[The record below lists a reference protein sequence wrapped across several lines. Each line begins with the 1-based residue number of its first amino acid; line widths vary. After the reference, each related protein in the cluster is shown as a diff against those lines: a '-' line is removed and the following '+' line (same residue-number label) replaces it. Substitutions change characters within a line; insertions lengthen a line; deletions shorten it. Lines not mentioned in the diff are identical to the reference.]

1 MTRLLQQNN
10 CKHILAR
17 TNFFFLLALLLG
29 SCGGSEVDWQ
39 NLVEDP
45 ELSAWE
51 VRNGEAPY
59 FLEDG
64 VIIGTTVAN
73 SPNTFLCTRKQYDD
87 FVLEFEVMVDPA
99 INSGVQF
106 RSHSRPEYNDGQIH
120 GYQAE
125 IDPSPR
131 AWSGGI
137 YEEGKRGWL
146 YPLENNKEGQAAFIN
161 GAWNHYRI
169 EAFGNHLAIWV
180 NGINTANLID
190 EAESSGFIGLQ
201 VHSIPDDSLAGKQ
214 IKWKNIRLL
223 TEGAQAYKTETSAP
237 LIRK

>member
-1 MTRLLQQNN
+1 MTRPLQQTN
-10 CKHILAR
+10 CMTFLTRIS
-17 TNFFFLLALLLG
+17 FFFFLALLLG
-29 SCGGSEVDWQ
+29 SCGGSEPDWQ
-39 NLVEDP
+39 YLVKDP
-45 ELSAWE
+45 ELTAWE
-51 VRNGEAPY
+51 VRNGKASY
-59 FLEDG
+59 ILEDG
-64 VIIGTTVAN
+64 VVIGTTVAN
-73 SPNTFLCTRKQYDD
+73 SPNTFLCTRKQFDD
-87 FVLEFEVMVDPA
+87 FILEFEVMVDPN

-146 YPLENNKEGQAAFIN
+146 YTLENNPEGRTAFKN
-161 GAWNHYRI
+161 GSWNHYRI
-169 EAFGNHLAIWV
+169 EAFGNQLAIWV

-214 IKWKNIRLL
+214 IKWRNIRLL
-223 TEGAQAYKTETSAP
+223 TQGAESFRSETTAP

>member
-1 MTRLLQQNN
+1 MTRLLQQTS
-10 CKHILAR
+10 CMTFLSRIS
-17 TNFFFLLALLLG
+17 FFFLALLLG
-29 SCGGSEVDWQ
+29 SCGDAEADWQ
-39 NLVEDP
+39 YLIEDP
-45 ELSAWE
+45 ELSAWV
-51 VRNGEAPY
+51 VRNGNAQY
-59 FLEDG
+59 YLEDG
-64 VIIGTTVAN
+64 VIIGTTIAN
-73 SPNTFLCTRKQYDD
+73 SPNTFLCTREQFDD
-87 FVLEFEVMVDPA
+87 FILEFEVMVDPA

-146 YPLENNKEGQAAFIN
+146 YNLDNNPEGRAAFKN

-169 EAFGNHLAIWV
+169 EAFGDRLAIWV

-190 EAESSGFIGLQ
+190 ETESSGFIGLQ

-223 TEGAQAYKTETSAP
+223 TQGGERFRTETSAP